1 MTAIPFQRPC
11 VVVED
16 APVGWAVY
24 LDIDEDRA
32 IHDANFACRDCARS
46 YAKGL
51 SRGSGYPTEDRST
64 HLPGWETDTRSSQV
78 IDLRPAPDWD
88 GEEVAF

>member
-1 MTAIPFQRPC
+1 MAIVFQRPC

-32 IHDANFACRDCARS
+32 THHANFECRRCARA

-51 SRGSGYPTEDRST
+51 SRGSSYPTEDRST
-64 HLPGWETDTRSSQV
+64 HLPGWETDARSAQV
-78 IDLRPAPDWD
+78 IDRGPARDWK